1 LQRQRQTGQRFGDIC
16 LEMAL
21 ISEQQLMDVLAE
33 QWRIPT
39 VQLRKGLVDVK
50 IVSALPRDKAQR
62 YGVRPMFK
70 VEEMLTIATAGPHLL
85 LALDGLGN
93 LTQCRVQPVLCR
105 AEDIRRCLNTTA
117 SRCR

>member
-1 LQRQRQTGQRFGDIC
+1 LQRQRQTSQRFGDIC

-39 VQLRKGLVDVK
+39 VQLRKGLVDMK
-50 IVSALPRDKAQR
+50 IFSVLPRDKTQR

-70 VEEMLTIATAGPHLL
+70 VEETLTIAT
-85 LALDGLGN
+85 
-93 LTQCRVQPVLCR
+93 PVHT
-105 AEDIRRCLNTTA
+105 RCSPWTTWKTSPSVVSSLSCAVPKA
-117 SRCR
+117 SAAA